1 MQEREQAFS
10 LKSLFVPLTT
20 LKAIHIIVIV
30 GFIVFGNALFNAF
43 VGDDVTQIVNNPL
56 VHSFSNLLTYFSGS
70 TFYNGGTNYFA
81 GVYYKP
87 FLSTYF
93 SIIYTFFGPNYIAFH
108 FFQILLHII
117 NVCIIFL
124 FFKHFFRKS
133 VSLIL
138 ALIFLVHP
146 INSESV
152 FYISAVQEVL
162 FFFFGM
168 LALWIL
174 INFRS
179 KKSTILASMCLFFSL
194 LSKETGI
201 LFIGISILYLLFFN
215 KNRTYVMLGF
225 LVPTIAAY
233 TFLRIHAVG
242 ILTKSMAAPIDQLNL
257 LERSFNMPLI
267 FFFYIKTFLFPLN
280 LASSYQW
287 AYTYISY
294 NHFFL
299 PLVLDFF
306 FFIAV
311 IFLAVFLF
319 KNFSRKYLRIYIF
332 SSSWFLFGILLHLQ
346 IIPLDVTAAERW
358 FYFPI
363 VGLLGMIGVLLD
375 TFHVNMRKKWSIL
388 IILMIL
394 VLLSTRTFIRSFDWK
409 NDFTLA
415 SRDIKVSPDAYDL
428 EAIISNELIK
438 QGKFKEAKIHAEQS
452 VRLYPYLTTY
462 NILGLSYLGLGDYK
476 KAKEAYLNALKFG
489 DYYITYENLAGL
501 TMITGDPNKNIHFIR
516 SSLKKFPQDAKLW
529 LYLAVLEYRTGNI
542 NAAKNAIVQAYFYNQ
557 NSEVSFVYKKIM
569 NNLPLDLN
577 FSVGK

>member
-1 MQEREQAFS
+1 MQGREQAFS

-20 LKAIHIIVIV
+20 LKAIHIIAIV
-30 GFIVFGNALFNAF
+30 GFLVFGNAIFNDF
-43 VGDDVTQIVNNPL
+43 VGDDTPQIIDNIY
-56 VHSFSNLLTYFSGS
+56 VHSLRNIPNFLTGS
-70 TFYNGGTNYFA
+70 TFYSGSTQSA

-93 SIIYTFFGPNYIAFH
+93 SIIYTFFGPNYIALH
-108 FFQILLHII
+108 FFQILLHIV
-117 NVCIIFL
+117 NACIIFL

-138 ALIFLVHP
+138 ALVFLVHP

-152 FYISAVQEVL
+152 FYISAAQEVL

-194 LSKETGI
+194 LSKETGV

-215 KNRTYVMLGF
+215 KNRLYVVFGF
-225 LVPTIAAY
+225 LVPAIAAY

-242 ILTKSMAAPIDQLNL
+242 ILTKSMAAPIDHLNL
-257 LERSFNMPLI
+257 LERSFNMPEI
-267 FFFYIKTFLFPLN
+267 FFFYIKTFIFPLN

-287 AYTYISY
+287 AYAYISY

-299 PLVLDFF
+299 PL
-306 FFIAV
+306 
-311 IFLAVFLF
+311 IFDFLF
-319 KNFSRKYLRIYIF
+319 IVVIASFAALFYKKDLYKYFKTYIF
-332 SSSWFLFGILLHLQ
+332 FASWFLLGMLFHLQ
-346 IIPLDVTAAERW
+346 LIPLDVTAAERW

-363 VGLLGMIGVLLD
+363 VGLLGMMGVFLGI
-375 TFHVNMRKKWSIL
+375 FNSHIEKKWIFTVVGIL
-388 IILMIL
+388 LL
-394 VLLSTRTFIRSFDWK
+394 LLSARTIVRSFDWR

-462 NILGLSYLGLGDYK
+462 NILGLVYLGLGDYK

-501 TMITGDPNKNIHFIR
+501 TLITGDPNKNIHFIK

-529 LYLAVLEYRTGNI
+529 LFLAILEYKNNDI
-542 NAAKNAIVQAYFYNQ
+542 ENAKAAITQAYSYDQNPQVTYVYNTL
-557 NSEVSFVYKKIM
+557 M
-569 NNLPLDLN
+569 NNRPLELN
-577 FSVGK
+577 FTVGK